1 MSRIGKQPILIPD
14 RVEVKLENRNILIS
28 GPKGEL
34 KQVLPDF
41 VNVEIGDNQLKVS
54 VKDSQIKKQR
64 SSWGT
69 FARLIFNMTIGVSKG
84 FEKKLEL
91 VGVGYRA
98 QITDNIL
105 KLTIGFSHPVEF
117 LIPKGVEIKVEQN
130 NIIIV
135 SGIDKQLVGEVAAQI
150 RRLRKPEP
158 YKGKGIKYSD
168 EVIRKKAGKKA
179 VATGI

>member
-54 VKDSQIKKQR
+54 VNDSQIKKQR

-69 FARLIFNMTIGVSKG
+69 FARLIFNMTIGVTKG

-105 KLTIGFSHPVEF
+105 KLTIGFSHPVDF
-117 LIPKGVEIKVEQN
+117 LIPKGVEIKLEQN
-130 NIIIV
+130 IIVV